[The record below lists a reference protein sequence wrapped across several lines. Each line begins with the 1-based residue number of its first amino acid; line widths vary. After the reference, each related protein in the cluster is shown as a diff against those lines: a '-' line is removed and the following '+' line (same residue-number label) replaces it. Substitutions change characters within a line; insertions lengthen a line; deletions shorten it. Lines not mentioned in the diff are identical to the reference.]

1 MIGDI
6 DFKGRYKYNE
16 TLIKTSINKTCAYQ
30 EGGGGSQIGRK
41 CISNLQNG
49 PKWQTVHT
57 EKCTAKYTTTNDL
70 LHLTKASHS
79 KSMWNVFFFFMN
91 FKN

>member
-30 EGGGGSQIGRK
+30 EGSGDDSSQIGRK
-41 CISNLQNG
+41 CIGNLQNG

-70 LHLTKASHS
+70 LHLTKASLP
-79 KSMWNVFFFFMN
+79 SMCN
-91 FKN
+91 FLFYKF